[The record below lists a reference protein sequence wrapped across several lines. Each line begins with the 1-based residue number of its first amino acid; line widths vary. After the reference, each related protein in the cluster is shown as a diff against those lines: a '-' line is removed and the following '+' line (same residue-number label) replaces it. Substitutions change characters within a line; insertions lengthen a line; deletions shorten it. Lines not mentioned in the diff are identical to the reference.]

1 MAKKYNM
8 IIQTAATDDTEHS
21 AEVVEDIED
30 TEVVE
35 DTEDLMA
42 IDFHS
47 MSKAQLQEFADSRGI
62 PNINMNSQS
71 KDAMITDIINHLHF
85 AEL

>member
-1 MAKKYNM
+1 M
-8 IIQTAATDDTEHS
+8 IIRTAATDDIEHPV
-21 AEVVEDIED
+21 EVIED
-30 TEVVE
+30 V
-35 DTEDLMA
+35 EDLMA

-71 KDAMITDIINHLHF
+71 KDAMITDIINYIHP
-85 AEL
+85 AEIQ

>member
-1 MAKKYNM
+1 M
-8 IIQTAATDDTEHS
+8 IIRTAATEDAAS
-21 AEVVEDIED
+21 SVEVIED
-30 TEVVE
+30 A
-35 DTEDLMA
+35 EDLIA

-71 KDAMITDIINHLHF
+71 KDAMITAIINYMNP
-85 AEL
+85 AEIQ